1 MSEPIVFNTFIRVL
15 EHEGFSSKIYDDATG
30 KPPAKTWGGT
40 LTFGHGLTSITLE
53 ESKVVTKM
61 RLEAHHVELIKKLSG
76 YLSFPDDVQKVI
88 LEMSYQLGIPGVLKF
103 EKMLRAIREK
113 RYRDAA
119 VEVLWNSPNEKT
131 LLYKQT
137 PKRAEG
143 YSKNLA
149 KVS

>member
-30 KPPAKTWGGT
+30 KPPKKTWGGT
-40 LTFGHGLTSITLE
+40 LTFGHGHTSIKLE
-53 ESKVVTKM
+53 HSKVLTKLV
-61 RLEAHHVELIKKLSG
+61 LEDYFLELKKKLPG
-76 YLSFPDDVQKVI
+76 YLSFPDEVQKVI
-88 LEMSYQLGIPGVLKF
+88 LEMSYQLGPDGVLEFKR
-103 EKMLRAIREK
+103 MLQAIREK

-131 LLYKQT
+131 LLYKQA
-137 PKRAEG
+137 PSRAEF

-149 KVS
+149 KV